1 MIIKIGLCELDIRF
15 NSHHYD
21 NSKMV
26 VTMTI
31 PNGQLVD
38 NSMKWNNVFA
48 IFVSFHDSISY
59 KNIENKLLS
68 FISKTFGEFFCS
80 MKIFVFFYFNKGAC
94 VNVKCEYG
102 KIFLH
107 LTCGNNHDEIV
118 LTLFMVL
125 NLLFASP
132 NLFVLFHI

>member
-1 MIIKIGLCELDIRF
+1 MTVIIKIGLCELDIRF

-31 PNGQLVD
+31 PYGQLVD

-59 KNIENKLLS
+59 KKHREVNYYLS
-68 FISKTFGEFFCS
+68 FQK
-80 MKIFVFFYFNKGAC
+80 
-94 VNVKCEYG
+94 
-102 KIFLH
+102 H
-107 LTCGNNHDEIV
+107 LES
-118 LTLFMVL
+118 F
-125 NLLFASP
+125 
-132 NLFVLFHI
+132 FVL

>member
-1 MIIKIGLCELDIRF
+1 MIIKIGLCELDIRS

-31 PNGQLVD
+31 PYGQLVD

-59 KNIENKLLS
+59 RNELMSCIQKHLEN
-68 FISKTFGEFFCS
+68 C
-80 MKIFVFFYFNKGAC
+80 FN
-94 VNVKCEYG
+94 
-102 KIFLH
+102 
-107 LTCGNNHDEIV
+107 
-118 LTLFMVL
+118 FMYE
-125 NLLFASP
+125 
-132 NLFVLFHI
+132 